1 MSTSV
6 QPTRYVILA
15 NGVPPTLPEILH
27 WLRRDDCLICAD
39 GGARVAL
46 AHALRP
52 DAVVG
57 DFDSLS
63 VNEIAAL
70 ERLATPLIRFPNT
83 KNETDLELALL
94 LAAGAP
100 LPHYDQSPVVLP
112 PLPPCRE
119 MVILGALGGRT
130 DQTLANMMLMLLPAL
145 AAIPVRMVAG
155 HEQITCVTPTMPAE
169 MSGCAGDTVSLL
181 PIGGHVYGIRTDGL
195 EYPLH
200 DETLFFG
207 PAQGIS
213 NVMLGSN
220 ARVWV
225 EQGQLLCILSGVSR

>member
-1 MSTSV
+1 MSPTV
-6 QPTRYVILA
+6 QPTRYVVLA
-15 NGVPPTLPEILH
+15 NGVPPTRAEIAQ
-27 WLRRDDCLICAD
+27 WLRGDDCLICAD

-52 DAVVG
+52 AAVLG

-63 VNEIAAL
+63 ASEIAAL
-70 ERLATPLIRFPNT
+70 EHLATPLIRFPNS

-100 LPHYDQSPVVLP
+100 LPHYGQYPVVLP

-119 MVILGALGGRT
+119 VVILGALGGRT

-155 HEQITCVTPTMPAE
+155 YEQITCVTPAAPAE
-169 MSGCAGDTVSLL
+169 LHGCAGDTVSLL
-181 PIGGHVYGIRTDGL
+181 PIGGHVYGIHTEGL
-195 EYPLH
+195 EYPLSN
-200 DETLFFG
+200 ETLFFG
-207 PAQGIS
+207 PARGIS
-213 NVMLGSN
+213 NVMLGSY

-225 EQGQLLCILSGVSR
+225 EKGQLLCVLSCVPK